1 MRAVV
6 GEESRAAAVGVGES
20 VVSRRGEGREQNGG
34 AGNLGGRGGAEARLC
49 IFGPRT
55 EGGEGKSTLITPLPR
70 APSLLPSPPS
80 FPPSLLSLPL
90 FLPS

>member
-6 GEESRAAAVGVGES
+6 GGDSLGRLWLGVRA
-20 VVSRRGEGREQNGG
+20 RYRGEGKEESKMVVLGTWGEGRREAQ
-34 AGNLGGRGGAEARLC
+34 LC

-55 EGGEGKSTLITPLPR
+55 EGGEGKSTLITPLPH